1 VLQTETEEAILRE
14 ASIISMDHAMLELDI
29 KNQESSPMKSSDLD
43 SMSHMEER
51 SRLFPETD
59 TALVTRNPT

>member
-1 VLQTETEEAILRE
+1 
-14 ASIISMDHAMLELDI
+14 MDHAMLELDI